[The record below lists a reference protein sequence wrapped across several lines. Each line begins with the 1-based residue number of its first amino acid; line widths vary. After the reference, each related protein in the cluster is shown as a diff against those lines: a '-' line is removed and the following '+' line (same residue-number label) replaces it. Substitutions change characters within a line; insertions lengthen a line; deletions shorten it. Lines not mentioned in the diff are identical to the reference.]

1 MNTGPPYH
9 HSFQLGVRAPQRSTP
24 RVILCGIHLAFSS
37 APWEKKSNYYSEIL
51 MLLLSLLNGFIHI
64 DPSAAFGLCFRKLPL
79 ERPIDETNKQK
90 NLEKFFGKEL

>member
-1 MNTGPPYH
+1 M
-9 HSFQLGVRAPQRSTP
+9 SASML
-24 RVILCGIHLAFSS
+24 ILYGIHLAFSS
-37 APWEKKSNYYSEIL
+37 APWGKKSNYYSEIL

-90 NLEKFFGKEL
+90 IWRSFLGKNFKMATKRISFILT